1 MKRFLTLLT
10 LLASFAGMWAQDSHF
25 ELSFDPSQQ
34 GSYGSTVVY
43 AKLDLAN
50 QQSED
55 YATYEVAAFVG
66 DECRAVARCAAN
78 PALATYV
85 DKNYFV
91 LNVAGNFGD
100 SDSDSDTGKPI
111 TFKVFDEVSNAVTEL
126 TADQTITFANEG
138 KYGEPSNLVVLSGT
152 EWAIEPNGDVLY
164 CNVGDDIIERIKDY
178 YTILPEDVE
187 QTPPAVVYSI
197 GPNADASVLSV
208 SQTSIKA
215 LKSGSTYVSVTLDG
229 VGVSCVVEVNVQNWA
244 KGGQANPSSLE
255 VTYYDS
261 EFDIFDQVKQLVTF
275 TPEGYEDLNI
285 EVTSDN
291 PDVVEPSVESRR
303 GELVG
308 SILVNGTG
316 TATLTFTVSY
326 PDYATDPTGETFKES
341 TFTLT
346 VVVKQ
351 GLLRLDIF
359 EKLITVNKGETFDLK
374 TIINPYPEDAEV
386 DYSKLSYVIAETYAG
401 SIAVENNILTG
412 LQVVER
418 AELVI
423 RYADL
428 RNFSYS
434 LLVDVINP
442 ATALVVNTPEI
453 TVNKGD
459 SEGLTAALAAAVS
472 MDPADASDQIVWK
485 SADETIVAPLTDAD
499 GWNPL
504 AGGDVTMT
512 AQVFDYNSS
521 SNLPR
526 LEATV
531 TVHVVVPVTS
541 ITINTAN
548 ITWLNVGD
556 DPTDYLKSVVT
567 ILPED
572 ATNKSYHFEVAN
584 NFTLSDGRVLAQSA
598 GIGRVKAVADD
609 GSGVESAYK
618 NFSIFIQANDV
629 SFGGDIVTTYDGT
642 QVDISEQVK
651 DNITFV
657 PANASM
663 VTATTT
669 SSNPDVATVNVT
681 IRRTATNTPV
691 DVTVNATA
699 LAIGETTVTMTITY
713 TDYLANLIDPRQDHS
728 TTVERTFKIIVNEGL
743 RGFTTDYPTD
753 MAIGQTYQIVL
764 TPQPEDAEVELG
776 GFRVSATAN
785 SLPESWPYMTFDKAE
800 RQADGTIVI
809 NVYPQEP
816 DGGSLLLTY
825 SDESNYLN
833 VIDSDVNVGVAL
845 TLDEGWQWRT
855 LWTGISNREFT
866 DYFGTDGITE
876 VRSQDELM
884 ARDSEIGYFGDLY
897 DNGLKGLVA
906 YKIKAT
912 RDRGIDDAKIQFS
925 GFYQPDAMP
934 QNLLRGWTWI
944 PYPYYHFMTFD
955 QLGIQG
961 AAGDKIV
968 SKDGGF
974 VEYDGTSWTG
984 TLKGMQPWQ
993 SYLYYN
999 STDAVS
1005 SFDWQSEVNVYTP
1018 DDQVQ
1023 PGGNARRKVSPR
1035 SAWQYDPRP
1044 YRDNMSIVA
1053 VVNEQCTMDNE
1064 QWSIGAFVGDECR
1077 GEGLCVD
1084 GRMFITVHANNGEQ
1098 VSFRLRNELTG
1109 ELFDIDQTVPFGA
1122 MLGSLKAPV
1131 QLTSQAVVTGVANV
1145 QCTMNNVQEAFDLGG
1160 RAVKATTKGL
1170 TIQRGSDG
1178 KVRKVVK

>member
-91 LNVAGNFGD
+91 LNVAGNFG
-100 SDSDSDTGKPI
+100 DSDSDTGKPI

-244 KGGQANPSSLE
+244 KAGQANPSTLE

-275 TPEGYEDLNI
+275 TPEGYEDLEINV
-285 EVTSDN
+285 ESDD

-326 PDYATDPTGETFKES
+326 PDYNADPTGETFSES

-351 GLLRLDIF
+351 GLTDLIVP
-359 EKLITVNKGETFDLK
+359 KTITVTKDVPFDL
-374 TIINPYPEDAEV
+374 TTVILPYPENAEI
-386 DYSKLSYVIAETYAG
+386 DYSKLTYDYSREADKVK
-401 SIAVENNILTG
+401 IENNMLTG
-412 LQVVER
+412 LQVAER
-418 AELVI
+418 VPVMVH
-423 RYADL
+423 YADL
-428 RNFSYS
+428 PNFWQTME
-434 LLVDVINP
+434 VTIINP
-442 ATALVVNTPEI
+442 ARELVVNTPEI

-459 SEGLTAALAAAVS
+459 SETLTAALAAAVS

-541 ITINTAN
+541 ITFDPSDRAFAN
-548 ITWLNVGD
+548 VND
-556 DPTDYLKSVVT
+556 DLTDYLRSIVKVY
-567 ILPED
+567 PED
-572 ATNKSYHFEVAN
+572 ATNQNYHFEV
-584 NFTLSDGRVLAQSA
+584 TGRLSLSDGRVIANQA

-629 SFGGDIVTTYDGT
+629 TFGGDIVTTYDGT

-669 SSNPDVATVNVT
+669 SSNPAVATVEVT
-681 IRRTATNTPV
+681 IRQTATNTPV
-691 DVTVNATA
+691 EVTVNAKA
-699 LAIGETTVTMTITY
+699 LSVGRSTITMAITY
-713 TDYLANLIDPRQDHS
+713 TDYLADLMDPTDRHQ
-728 TTVERTFKIIVNEGL
+728 TTVERSFTVIVNEGL
-743 RGFTTDYPTD
+743 KGFTTDYPTD

-764 TPQPEDAEVELG
+764 TPQPADAVVDLNAFKASG
-776 GFRVSATAN
+776 MAN
-785 SLPESWPYMTFDKAE
+785 NLPESWPYMTFDKPVK
-800 RQADGTIVI
+800 QADGTIVI

-855 LWTGISNREFT
+855 LWSDVSNREFT

-1035 SAWQYDPRP
+1035 SFWQYDPRP

-1053 VVNEQCTMDNE
+1053 VVNEQCTMNNE
-1064 QWSIGAFVGDECR
+1064 QWSIGAFVDGECR

-1160 RAVKATTKGL
+1160 RAVNATTTKGL
-1170 TIQRGSDG
+1170 TIRRGSDG
-1178 KVRKVVK
+1178 KVVKVVK

>member
-55 YATYEVAAFVG
+55 YAAYEVAAFVG

-100 SDSDSDTGKPI
+100 SDSDTGKPI
-111 TFKVFDEVSNAVTEL
+111 TFKVFDEVSNAVIEL

-208 SQTSIKA
+208 SQTSIKT

-244 KGGQANPSSLE
+244 KAGQANPSTLE

-275 TPEGYEDLNI
+275 TPEGYEDLEINV
-285 EVTSDN
+285 ESDD

-326 PDYATDPTGETFKES
+326 SDYNADPTGETFSES

-351 GLLRLDIF
+351 GLTDLIVP
-359 EKLITVNKGETFDLK
+359 KTITVTKDVPFDL
-374 TIINPYPEDAEV
+374 TTVILPYPENAEI
-386 DYSKLSYVIAETYAG
+386 DYSKLTYDYSREADKVK
-401 SIAVENNILTG
+401 IENNMLTG
-412 LQVVER
+412 LQV
-418 AELVI
+418 AEGVPVMVH
-423 RYADL
+423 YADL
-428 RNFSYS
+428 PNFWQTME
-434 LLVDVINP
+434 VTIINP
-442 ATALVVNTPEI
+442 ATELVVNTPEI

-472 MDPADASDQIVWK
+472 MDPADATDQIVWK

-512 AQVFDYNSS
+512 AQVFDNNSS

-541 ITINTAN
+541 ITFDPSDRAFAN
-548 ITWLNVGD
+548 VND
-556 DPTDYLKSVVT
+556 DLTDYLRSIVKVY
-567 ILPED
+567 PED
-572 ATNKSYHFEVAN
+572 ATNQNYHFEV
-584 NFTLSDGRVLAQSA
+584 TGRLSLSDGRVIANQA

-629 SFGGDIVTTYDGT
+629 TFGGDIVTTYDGT

-669 SSNPDVATVNVT
+669 SSNPAVATVEVT
-681 IRRTATNTPV
+681 IRQTATNTPV
-691 DVTVNATA
+691 EVTVNAKA
-699 LAIGETTVTMTITY
+699 LSVGRSTITMAITY
-713 TDYLANLIDPRQDHS
+713 TDYLADLMDPTDRHQ
-728 TTVERTFKIIVNEGL
+728 TTVERSFTVIVNEGL
-743 RGFTTDYPTD
+743 KGFTTDYPTD

-785 SLPESWPYMTFDKAE
+785 NLPESWPYMTFDKAE

-1053 VVNEQCTMDNE
+1053 VVNEQCTMNNE

-1160 RAVKATTKGL
+1160 RAVNATTTKGL

>member
-55 YATYEVAAFVG
+55 YAAYEVAAFVG

-91 LNVAGNFGD
+91 LNVAGTFG
-100 SDSDSDTGKPI
+100 DSDSDTGKPI
-111 TFKVFDEVSNAVTEL
+111 TFKVFDEVSNAVIEL
-126 TADQTITFANEG
+126 TPSQTITFANEG

-152 EWAIEPNGDVLY
+152 EWAIEPEGDVLY

-244 KGGQANPSSLE
+244 KAGQANPSTLE

-285 EVTSDN
+285 EVTSDD
-291 PDVVEPSVESRR
+291 PDVVEPSVESMR

-326 PDYATDPTGETFKES
+326 PDYNADPTGETFSES

-351 GLLRLDIF
+351 GLTDLIVP
-359 EKLITVNKGETFDLK
+359 KTITVTKDVPFDL
-374 TIINPYPEDAEV
+374 TTVILPYPENAEI
-386 DYSKLSYVIAETYAG
+386 DYSKLTYDYSREADKVK
-401 SIAVENNILTG
+401 IENNMLTG
-412 LQVVER
+412 LQV
-418 AELVI
+418 AEGVPVMVH
-423 RYADL
+423 YADL
-428 RNFSYS
+428 PNFWQTME
-434 LLVDVINP
+434 VTIINP
-442 ATALVVNTPEI
+442 ATELVVNTPEI

-459 SEGLTAALAAAVS
+459 SETLTAALAAAVS
-472 MDPADASDQIVWK
+472 MDPADATDQIVWK

-541 ITINTAN
+541 IAFDPSDRAFAN
-548 ITWLNVGD
+548 VND
-556 DPTDYLKSVVT
+556 DLTDYLRSIVKVY
-567 ILPED
+567 PED
-572 ATNKSYHFEVAN
+572 ATNQNYHFEVAGRLS
-584 NFTLSDGRVLAQSA
+584 LSDGRVIANQA

-629 SFGGDIVTTYDGT
+629 TFGGDIVTTYDGT

-669 SSNPDVATVNVT
+669 SSNPAVATVEVT
-681 IRRTATNTPV
+681 IRQTATNTPV
-691 DVTVNATA
+691 EVTVNAKA
-699 LAIGETTVTMTITY
+699 LSVGRSTITMAITY
-713 TDYLANLIDPRQDHS
+713 TDYLADLMDPTVSHQ
-728 TTVERTFKIIVNEGL
+728 TTVERSFTVIVNEGL
-743 RGFTTDYPTD
+743 KGFTTDYPTE

-785 SLPESWPYMTFDKAE
+785 GLPESWPYMTFDKPE

-866 DYFGTDGITE
+866 DYFGTDGILE

-897 DNGLKGLVA
+897 DDGLKGLVA

-1053 VVNEQCTMDNE
+1053 VVNEQCTMNNE

-1109 ELFDIDQTVPFGA
+1109 EMFDIDQTVPFGA

-1131 QLTSQAVVTGVANV
+1131 QLTSQAVVTGVNNV

-1160 RAVKATTKGL
+1160 RAVKATTTKGL
-1170 TIQRGSDG
+1170 TIRRQADG
-1178 KVRKVVK
+1178 TVRKVVK

>member
-100 SDSDSDTGKPI
+100 SDSDTGKPI
-111 TFKVFDEVSNAVTEL
+111 TFKVFDEVSNAVIEL
-126 TADQTITFANEG
+126 TPSQTITFANEG

-152 EWAIEPNGDVLY
+152 EWAIEPEGDVLY

-197 GPNADASVLSV
+197 GPNADASVLSI

-244 KGGQANPSSLE
+244 KAGQANPSTLE

-291 PDVVEPSVESRR
+291 PDVVEPSVEFMR

-326 PDYATDPTGETFKES
+326 PDYASDPTGETLKES

-346 VVVKQ
+346 VNVKQ

-359 EKLITVNKGETFDLK
+359 EKLITVNKGETFDLT
-374 TIINPYPEDAEV
+374 TIINPYPEDAEI
-386 DYSKLSYVIAETYAG
+386 DYSKLSYEIARAYAG

-412 LQVVER
+412 LEVVER
-418 AELVI
+418 AELAI

-428 RNFSYS
+428 PNYYYS

-442 ATALVVNTPEI
+442 AKALVVNTPEI

-459 SEGLTAALAAAVS
+459 SETLTAALAAAVT
-472 MDPADASDQIVWK
+472 MDPADATDQIVWK

-512 AQVFDYNSS
+512 AQVFDNNSS

-657 PANASM
+657 PENASF

-691 DVTVNATA
+691 DVTVNAKA
-699 LAIGETTVTMTITY
+699 LSVGRSTITMAITY
-713 TDYLANLIDPRQDHS
+713 TDFLANLIDPRQDHS
-728 TTVERTFKIIVNEGL
+728 TTVERSFTIIVNEGL
-743 RGFTTDYPTD
+743 KGFTTDYPTD

-764 TPQPEDAEVELG
+764 TPQPADADVDLNA
-776 GFRVSATAN
+776 FRASGTAN
-785 SLPESWPYMTFDKAE
+785 NLPETWPYMTFDKPVK
-800 RQADGTIVI
+800 QADGTIVI

-855 LWTGISNREFT
+855 LWSDVSNREFT
-866 DYFGTDGITE
+866 DYFGTDGILE

-897 DNGLKGLVA
+897 DNGLKGMVA

-1053 VVNEQCTMDNE
+1053 VVNEQCTMNNE
-1064 QWSIGAFVGDECR
+1064 QWSIGAFVDGECR
-1077 GEGLCVD
+1077 GEGQCVD

-1131 QLTSQAVVTGVANV
+1131 QLTSQAVVTGVNNV

-1160 RAVKATTKGL
+1160 RAVKATTAKGL
-1170 TIQRGSDG
+1170 TIRRQADG
-1178 KVRKVVK
+1178 TVRKVVK